1 RITIDLSGL
10 DRIRQDAE
18 YTRDS
23 LLTEEDVD
31 PPKAPEKAVKPAGT
45 PFDAS
50 MAEEPGHTDEAL
62 EELPEPSETAGVQT
76 EKGLG
81 GMLLEPVLLA
91 AVRALLAGGD
101 AGKVLREEHI
111 MPSIAADKINE
122 ALYGAV
128 GDSVVVCEN
137 DRLELVPD
145 YAEELAEML
154 EGDI

>member
-1 RITIDLSGL
+1 
-10 DRIRQDAE
+10 
-18 YTRDS
+18 
-23 LLTEEDVD
+23 DVD
-31 PPKAPEKAVKPAGT
+31 PPKASEMAVKPAEAA
-45 PFDAS
+45 FEAS
-50 MAEEPGHTDEAL
+50 MAEEPDHTDEPL
-62 EELPEPSETAGVQT
+62 EEPTEPSGAAGVQS
-76 EKGLG
+76 ENGLG

-91 AVRALLAGGD
+91 AVRALLVGGD
-101 AGKVLREEHI
+101 AGPILREEHI
-111 MPSIAADKINE
+111 MPSIAADQINE